1 MIENGLSYRLHYVS
15 TALLGRMYG
24 PTEKAIPRPA
34 YAFGDA
40 GKNKKSNVEAQV
52 TFSLIYIKKK

>member
-1 MIENGLSYRLHYVS
+1 MSYRLHYVS